1 MQFQQEIAFFHAF
14 WPFYRMLNVY
24 DSANFQNQSQTI
36 IIQNIGLAIAF
47 SALIGGFIVAISAI
61 AWQSYECNFEF
72 REMAPTLGIMIT
84 TIQFAISYA
93 AIVKRIDQVNNVISS
108 LQQTI
113 EKRERRFHR
122 N

>member
-1 MQFQQEIAFFHAF
+1 MQVEQKIEIFHAF

-24 DSANFQNQSQTI
+24 QTANFQNVSQSI
-36 IIQNIGLAIAF
+36 IIRNIGLAIGF

-61 AWQSYECNFEF
+61 AWHSYECNFEF

-93 AIVKRIDQVNNVISS
+93 AISKRIQQVNMVISS

-113 EKRERRFHR
+113 KARERIVFI
-122 N
+122 